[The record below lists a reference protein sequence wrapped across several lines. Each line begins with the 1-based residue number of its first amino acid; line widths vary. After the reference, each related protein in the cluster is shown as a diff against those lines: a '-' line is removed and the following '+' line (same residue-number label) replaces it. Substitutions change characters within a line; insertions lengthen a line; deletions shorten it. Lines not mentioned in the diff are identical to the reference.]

1 MSTQNLL
8 SFILAENQVWR
19 YDGINY
25 RVVKIESGEA
35 KLIALFGSMGFRN
48 VNCQQLLD
56 EGKLL
61 NEHGEIPF

>member
-19 YDGINY
+19 YDGVNY
-25 RVVKIESGEA
+25 RVVKIENGEA
-35 KLIALFGSMGFRN
+35 KLIALFGSMGFRL

-61 NEHGEIPF
+61 NEHGEMPF